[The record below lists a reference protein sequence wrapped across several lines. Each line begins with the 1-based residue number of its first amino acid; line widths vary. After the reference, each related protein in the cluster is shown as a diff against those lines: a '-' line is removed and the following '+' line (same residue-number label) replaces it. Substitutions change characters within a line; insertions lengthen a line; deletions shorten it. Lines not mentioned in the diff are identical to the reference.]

1 MFKIFKGSP
10 AMNVAVFV
18 AGHLVRTE
26 RGGRIVIVGPRT
38 SVAMVPAGDVP
49 MSFIF
54 TERTRDNQ
62 EVVVQGD
69 LVVRLEASVVV
80 SRRNFGVNVK
90 SGKWEDPDEL
100 EALHDDF
107 RRILRGLVR
116 EEVRRR
122 TLRENLTDVAGIEK
136 SVRDTL
142 AGAVPIAQVTAVGGT
157 ITALFVSGV
166 TPANAKLKEALE
178 AEEREKMLS
187 AADKALHDRR
197 QQNAERERTLKLY
210 ESETALKVEEQN
222 AHMVEQQAKNK
233 ETQAKGDAAATR
245 IQLGPF
251 AEMTPGMVLS
261 HAMMEMARSGHV
273 ATIHFTPEVVSA
285 IQAAAQPPRP

>member
-1 MFKIFKGSP
+1 MLNIFKGSP

-18 AGHLVRTE
+18 AGQLVRTE

-54 TERTRDNQ
+54 TERASDNQ

-69 LVVRLEASVVV
+69 LVVRVEASVVV
-80 SRRNFGVNVK
+80 ARRNFGVNVQT
-90 SGKWEDPDEL
+90 GKWEDPNEL

-122 TLRENLTDVAGIEK
+122 KLRENLTDVAGIEK
-136 SVRDTL
+136 SVRE
-142 AGAVPIAQVTAVGGT
+142 AFASEAASFQAAAVGGK
-157 ITALFVSGV
+157 IVALFVTGV
-166 TPANAKLKEALE
+166 VPANAKLKEALE

-197 QQNAERERTLKLY
+197 QENAERERALKLY

-222 AHMVEQQAKNK
+222 VRLVEQQAKNK
-233 ETQAKGDAAATR
+233 EAQARGDAAATR

-251 AEMTPGMVLS
+251 AEMTPGLVLS

-285 IQAAAQPPRP
+285 IQAAAQAPGP